1 MVIGSVR
8 VAKLV
13 MRTETRCDAMSAR
26 TPGVGAMSSYD
37 CWSSS

>member
-13 MRTETRCDAMSAR
+13 MRNETRCDEMSWR
-26 TPGVGAMSSYD
+26 KPGVGVMSSYD
-37 CWSSS
+37 CCRSS